1 MKMSRKE
8 SQAISIEPEPGWKQV
23 EAKEKGEGK
32 ADESRKA
39 IEIARVTATG
49 SSTVVERAARGRI
62 TDEKVSALKPTM
74 KDGKGTATSN
84 CDKKP

>member
-1 MKMSRKE
+1 MRDY
-8 SQAISIEPEPGWKQV
+8 
-23 EAKEKGEGK
+23 AKEVERNST
-32 ADESRKA
+32 AKA

-62 TDEKVSALKPTM
+62 TDEKVSALQPTM